1 MHFSEAGALTF
12 DKMRVLQK
20 LDPSPDPP
28 PLEIAGSFQMAKLH
42 SFAVTGPYA
51 VSEQVFDEYDRVKLA
66 NLDHVESLESV
77 LTLATA
83 WGRCN
88 RA

>member
-20 LDPSPDPP
+20 VGPPP

-42 SFAVTGPYA
+42 SFAVTGP
-51 VSEQVFDEYDRVKLA
+51 S
-66 NLDHVESLESV
+66 
-77 LTLATA
+77 
-83 WGRCN
+83 
-88 RA
+88 